1 MGRRMFGVRTCSLE
15 PPELYWSQTDEITKT
30 TNALQ
35 YSMMELNAVNLVALG
50 AASAV
55 AGFSTG
61 MTSFGRA
68 ILFHTAWMVAAL
80 VLSLNSDMSDVVAI
94 LSVQAVAVVGTLA
107 WLSRKHL
114 NLTLLAI
121 MLPAAVTG
129 ILIGSNILISVEDSY
144 IKLGL
149 GVVVFGCALWRWG
162 ATIVLQRHQHQHQ
175 RGAATV
181 APVAHR
187 TIAVMPTTPGGA
199 AADEKRQSLNST
211 STTREEQQLEEA
223 APATESESATGTS
236 STKRQSLCARCRQRA
251 RRDVP
256 SKGLAVGAGVAAFLS
271 GLFAGIVGVAGP
283 PLMIFVTVAQLDKSL
298 GAALHR
304 ACLLLHRGEG

>member
-1 MGRRMFGVRTCSLE
+1 
-15 PPELYWSQTDEITKT
+15 
-30 TNALQ
+30 
-35 YSMMELNAVNLVALG
+35 MMELNAVNLVALG

-129 ILIGSNILISVEDSY
+129 ILIGSNILVSVEDSY

-162 ATIVLQRHQHQHQ
+162 ATIVLRRHQHQ

-199 AADEKRQSLNST
+199 AADEKQQSLNST
-211 STTREEQQLEEA
+211 RQEEQQLEEA

-256 SKGLAVGAGVAAFLS
+256 SKGLAVGAGIAAFLS

-298 GAALHR
+298 GAAPHR
-304 ACLLLHRGEG
+304 ACLLLQKQRRRLTD

>member
-1 MGRRMFGVRTCSLE
+1 
-15 PPELYWSQTDEITKT
+15 
-30 TNALQ
+30 
-35 YSMMELNAVNLVALG
+35 MELNAVNLVALG

-129 ILIGSNILISVEDSY
+129 ILIGSNILISVEDSF

-162 ATIVLQRHQHQHQ
+162 ATIVLRRHHQ

-199 AADEKRQSLNST
+199 AAHEKQQPLNST
-211 STTREEQQLEEA
+211 STTQEEQQLEEA

-256 SKGLAVGAGVAAFLS
+256 SKGLAVGAGIAAFLS

-298 GAALHR
+298 GTAPHR
-304 ACLLLHRGEG
+304 TARVCWHTEEKAG